1 MTSNNIY
8 LFLKEYFP
16 KINSNIESVTVQM
29 LNLKL

>member
-16 KINSNIESVTVQM
+16 KINSNIESVTVKFKT
-29 LNLKL
+29 LKV